1 MKKLFLAMMFP
12 TALMAQVEGTW
23 KLAQQAGA
31 LGVGPNK
38 GDISWW
44 SSSPTD
50 LTTRACLFD
59 DSITFNTNGEMLHYM
74 DGSTWVEV
82 WQGVGADGCGAPVA
96 PHDGSG
102 QYTWSF
108 DATQGT
114 LTVNG
119 LGAHMGLAKVI
130 NGAEINN
137 PNLAA
142 SSITY
147 EAALSNNNQTL
158 TLDIN
163 FGGGYWRFVYDK
175 TTTIPV
181 PQPKV
186 TFRVD
191 MSEYTG
197 STANGVFLNGEMN
210 GWCGA
215 CAPMVNT
222 SGSVWELQVDVPTGP
237 VQYKFTVDGWAD
249 QENFVGGEVCVDTVN
264 DGFFNRVY
272 DVTGDAVLDLVCF
285 NSCAACNTSGLEGT
299 KSTVQVYP
307 NPAQDWVSVRS
318 DNEVVALT
326 VVDVTGRVVATAS
339 AASLHIAHLT
349 PGVYQ
354 VVVEHTKGSYST
366 TLIKR

>member
-1 MKKLFLAMMFP
+1 MKKLFLFFFIP
-12 TALMAQVEGTW
+12 TAAFAQIEGTW

-38 GDISWW
+38 GDVSWW

-50 LTTRACLFD
+50 LTTRVCLFD
-59 DSITFNTNGEMLHYM
+59 DSVTFNTNGEMLHYM

-82 WQGVGADGCGAPVA
+82 WQGAGADGCAAPVA

-102 QYTWSF
+102 QYTWSY
-108 DATQGT
+108 DASMGT

-119 LGAHMGLAKVI
+119 LGAHLGLAKVI
-130 NGAEINN
+130 NGMELAS
-137 PNLAA
+137 PNDAA

-147 EAALSNNNQTL
+147 EVALSNNDQTM

-163 FGGGYWRFVYDK
+163 FGGGYWRYIYNK
-175 TTTIPV
+175 TTSIPV
-181 PQPKV
+181 PLPKV

-191 MSEYTG
+191 MADYTG
-197 STANGVFLNGEMN
+197 STSNGVFLNGEMN
-210 GWCGA
+210 NWCGS

-222 SGSVWELQVDVPTGP
+222 SADIWELQVDVPVGP
-237 VQYKFTVDGWAD
+237 IQYKFTVDGWSD
-249 QENFVGGEVCVDTVN
+249 QENFVGGEACVDTVN

-285 NSCAACNTSGLEGT
+285 NSCAACATTGIESNGIS
-299 KSTVQVYP
+299 VNVYP
-307 NPAQDWVSVRS
+307 NPTEDLVHVSSTNSVLSLTLFDLVGRKVA
-318 DNEVVALT
+318 DNHSEVLNV
-326 VVDVTGRVVATAS
+326 
-339 AASLHIAHLT
+339 AHLNSGT
-349 PGVYQ
+349 YRL
-354 VVVEHTKGSYST
+354 VVEHEKGIYST